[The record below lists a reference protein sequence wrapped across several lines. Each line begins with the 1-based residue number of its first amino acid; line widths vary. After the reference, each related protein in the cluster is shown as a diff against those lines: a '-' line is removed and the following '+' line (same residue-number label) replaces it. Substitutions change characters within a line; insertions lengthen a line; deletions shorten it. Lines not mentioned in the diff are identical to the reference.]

1 LCPKANGAMFSHM
14 AVMFANALYRR
25 GRAEAGWRTLEDI
38 YQQGATFAAG
48 RIYPG
53 IPEYFSPRGR
63 GMYPWLT
70 GSASW
75 YILTLVQW
83 TFGVR
88 GDLGD
93 LLLEPQLQPAQFN
106 ADGLAEIDTLFA
118 GRRLR
123 IRYHN
128 PQRLPAAQVRAS
140 GLTINRAAV
149 QAEHT
154 PAGLRLS
161 RSQLHHLPA
170 DHSHTVDVTLQP
182 VHAPTP

>member
-1 LCPKANGAMFSHM
+1 MFSHM

-25 GRAEAGWRTLEDI
+25 RRAEAGWRTLEGI
-38 YQQGATFAAG
+38 YQQGANFAAG
-48 RIYPG
+48 RMYPG

-83 TFGVR
+83 AFGVR

-93 LLLEPQLQPAQFN
+93 LLLEPQLQPAQFD
-106 ADGLAEIDTLFA
+106 ADGVAEIDTLFA
-118 GRRLR
+118 GRRLH

-128 PQRLPAAQVRAS
+128 PQRLPAAQARPAT
-140 GLTINRAAV
+140 LTINGAAV

-154 PAGLRLS
+154 PTGLRLS
-161 RSQLHHLPA
+161 RSLLQHLPS

-182 VHAPTP
+182 VHAATP